1 MVAHQSV
8 FLINEL
14 LIPVRESAEKPSALS
29 PRSLLIV
36 NSNPRF
42 QRSES
47 LYFTPAPIGIERAKA
62 VFPSQVESAA
72 PIPSES

>member
-47 LYFTPAPIGIERAKA
+47 LYFKRCFRRKWRARHRYR
-62 VFPSQVESAA
+62 VRDRG
-72 PIPSES
+72 